1 MSVDRSITL
10 NILVEKKSIPDCLK
24 LFFSN
29 HWTPFNENQEIAYL
43 PVGIIDSSYSAIT
56 KDMEIF
62 YKTIEEKEKL
72 NEFCLVHF
80 WDINHEEA
88 HTLLIYPEKERERYN
103 RFKLLWSLGAAKRLK
118 GSQRQTDFSHYLEKV
133 IPALEKN
140 KFLFESITCQDFG

>member
-10 NILVEKKSIPDCLK
+10 NILVEKKGLPDCLK
-24 LFFSN
+24 LFFSD
-29 HWTPFNENQEIAYL
+29 HWTLLNENQEITYL
-43 PVGIIDSSYSAIT
+43 PVGIIDDSYSAIT
-56 KDMEIF
+56 KDAGVF
-62 YKTIEEKEKL
+62 YKTIKEKEKL

-88 HTLLIYPEKERERYN
+88 HTLLIYPEKEDERYN

-133 IPALEKN
+133 IPVLEKN